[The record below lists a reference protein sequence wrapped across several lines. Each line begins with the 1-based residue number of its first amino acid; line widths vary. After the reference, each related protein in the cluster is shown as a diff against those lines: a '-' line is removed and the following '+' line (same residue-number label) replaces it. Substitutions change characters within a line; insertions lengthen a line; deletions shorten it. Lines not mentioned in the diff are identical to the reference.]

1 MVESFTDLESIN
13 VWLVFKNLPGASSMS
28 PTFVSFL
35 APLESMPVP
44 MPMMPTFATS
54 PSSSALVA
62 CVVPWAMK
70 TTSSGAI
77 PSSSI
82 SWLMSATT
90 PAATPSSWV
99 VGIFFFAIT
108 SYVLLSMTTAS
119 VKVPPTSIPILTFL
133 LIIVKLSSSSKA
145 RLHGTG
151 IIIR

>member
-1 MVESFTDLESIN
+1 
-13 VWLVFKNLPGASSMS
+13 MS

-145 RLHGTG
+145 RLHGMG